1 MISLPELGLSYD
13 DYVPYAKTNKELTD
27 ESELITL
34 PVTKNDSIVNSFVIK
49 ARKQHNTVYVTG
61 YFSISVAANKS
72 DLLFTISDLNF
83 FDANDRFY
91 ILMMSSDGGIS
102 FAEVFSNGEVKV
114 GRNDGMPIGYY
125 MVDCVLLVK

>member
-1 MISLPELGLSYD
+1 
-13 DYVPYAKTNKELTD
+13 LTD

-34 PVTKNDSIVNSFVIK
+34 PVTKNDSIVDSFVIK
-49 ARKQHNTVYVTG
+49 ARKQHNTVYVTC

-83 FDANDRFY
+83 FDANDKFY